1 MEFEVW
7 GQRYR
12 FEIMKNRFS
21 KGWNLISMNKDITPK
36 AGDREKHFMYLAVA
50 ASKEGMEAGDGGPF
64 GCIIVKGDEIV
75 GKGHNQVLCSNDPT
89 AHAEVV
95 AIRDACANLGHYQLT
110 GCEVFCSCEPC
121 PMCFGA
127 LYWARPESIYFANT
141 KKDAAAIGFDD
152 DFIYEQLGITD
163 YSSRKIPLLKID
175 IPEAKEVFDQWK
187 RMDDKG
193 LY

>member
-1 MEFEVW
+1 
-7 GQRYR
+7 
-12 FEIMKNRFS
+12 MKND
-21 KGWNLISMNKDITPK
+21 KTNI
-36 AGDREKHFMYLAVA
+36 AGERERHFMNLAVA

-75 GKGHNQVLCSNDPT
+75 GRGHNRVLAINDPT

-95 AIRDACANLGHYQLT
+95 AIRDACAKLGSYQLS
-110 GCEVFCSCEPC
+110 GCEVYCSCEPC

-127 LYWARPESIYFANT
+127 LYWARPDRIYFANT

-152 DFIYEQLGITD
+152 DFIYEQLAIAD
-163 YSSRKIPLLKID
+163 YASRKIPLLKID
-175 IPEAKEVFDQWK
+175 IPEAKDIFDQWE
-187 RMDDKG
+187 RMADKG